1 MDKKFS
7 LYLTKIG
14 LFDEKTSN
22 EIIKSYKQ
30 SENQKF
36 EDSSFHYLMNFF
48 DNLNE
53 EQKKYMSFYIPNN
66 YQQITNQI
74 KVRKLKSIFV
84 QTLLRQR
91 FKLLKYLNKWRKSKN
106 NINVSGNF
114 MNIYKNEENHKSF
127 NEEND
132 KLTKI
137 LQANQNN
144 ISLDD
149 YLLKEKINMNGYN
162 YRNNHALSN
171 IKHIVNHMN
180 TNEYKYNN
188 NERIFN
194 KVKNRYRN
202 PYYSNNSNLNP
213 YQHKV
218 NCYNLYNFNHRKP
231 DYKYIC
237 RNLYQSQKSKKDSN
251 NKLLSSL
258 EAKELE
264 DLKECTFKPKINIIS
279 QKHKNNNS
287 SQIKNKSKEKEN
299 LSSIFDKLYKDEE
312 KNKLSK
318 ELRAI
323 DKEYNL
329 GKTFSFTP
337 NLNNKFKTI
346 YKYEDH
352 RNFVDRQKE
361 FKEKLDKK
369 RLDLKYQIES
379 QNDLLCS
386 FNPKITN
393 EKGEYYKPKKK
404 GEKKEKKSKS
414 VFKRLYSD
422 VKSRQELQ
430 EQREKENNDKFDE
443 MANYLT
449 LDKKVDESDLIERLY
464 EDKRDDIINKTREK
478 VEKEEGVTFQ
488 PDIGDDEYYQNID
501 STFLERNEELINK
514 KKNFI
519 EEENAKQIENLK
531 NYGNKKYTSEER
543 EEIINNIIERLY
555 KSSLKNK
562 KENNEE
568 SEENN
573 EEENEDD
580 GKEEDYNEE
589 EEQAED

>member
-1 MDKKFS
+1 MKISRNNILYPNYTNVGKYKKFDVYYF
-7 LYLTKIG
+7 LI
-14 LFDEKTSN
+14 
-22 EIIKSYKQ
+22 
-30 SENQKF
+30 
-36 EDSSFHYLMNFF
+36 
-48 DNLNE
+48 
-53 EQKKYMSFYIPNN
+53 
-66 YQQITNQI
+66 
-74 KVRKLKSIFV
+74 
-84 QTLLRQR
+84 
-91 FKLLKYLNKWRKSKN
+91 
-106 NINVSGNF
+106 
-114 MNIYKNEENHKSF
+114 KNEKGINPSYDDNHKA
-127 NEEND
+127 NIETLINAN
-132 KLTKI
+132 KNATHAAKI
-137 LQANQNN
+137 T
-144 ISLDD
+144 S
-149 YLLKEKINMNGYN
+149 
-162 YRNNHALSN
+162 
-171 IKHIVNHMN
+171 
-180 TNEYKYNN
+180 
-188 NERIFN
+188 IFN

-573 EEENEDD
+573 EEEIEDD
-580 GKEEDYNEE
+580 GEEEDYNEE

>member
-1 MDKKFS
+1 M
-7 LYLTKIG
+7 
-14 LFDEKTSN
+14 
-22 EIIKSYKQ
+22 
-30 SENQKF
+30 
-36 EDSSFHYLMNFF
+36 
-48 DNLNE
+48 
-53 EQKKYMSFYIPNN
+53 
-66 YQQITNQI
+66 
-74 KVRKLKSIFV
+74 
-84 QTLLRQR
+84 
-91 FKLLKYLNKWRKSKN
+91 
-106 NINVSGNF
+106 
-114 MNIYKNEENHKSF
+114 
-127 NEEND
+127 
-132 KLTKI
+132 
-137 LQANQNN
+137 
-144 ISLDD
+144 
-149 YLLKEKINMNGYN
+149 
-162 YRNNHALSN
+162 
-171 IKHIVNHMN
+171 
-180 TNEYKYNN
+180 
-188 NERIFN
+188 
-194 KVKNRYRN
+194 
-202 PYYSNNSNLNP
+202 
-213 YQHKV
+213 
-218 NCYNLYNFNHRKP
+218 
-231 DYKYIC
+231 
-237 RNLYQSQKSKKDSN
+237 
-251 NKLLSSL
+251 
-258 EAKELE
+258 
-264 DLKECTFKPKINIIS
+264 
-279 QKHKNNNS
+279 
-287 SQIKNKSKEKEN
+287 
-299 LSSIFDKLYKDEE
+299 
-312 KNKLSK
+312 
-318 ELRAI
+318 
-323 DKEYNL
+323 
-329 GKTFSFTP
+329 
-337 NLNNKFKTI
+337 
-346 YKYEDH
+346 KYEDH

-404 GEKKEKKSKS
+404 GKKKEKKSKS

-580 GKEEDYNEE
+580 GEEEDYNEE
-589 EEQAED
+589 EEQADD